1 MKKET
6 TAVRGIRLK
15 ETVWNDLQ
23 KFADETEMG
32 NLNHLVNKIFH
43 SYILSVGKKKKKNPV
58 GWPCYGAVACEMQS
72 LRVKIE
78 F

>member
-6 TAVRGIRLK
+6 TVVRGIRLK

-23 KFADETEMG
+23 KLADETEMG

-43 SYILSVGKKKKKNPV
+43 SYILSVGKKKKK
-58 GWPCYGAVACEMQS
+58 
-72 LRVKIE
+72 
-78 F
+78 